1 MEETWI
7 EVGLEGLYLEKS
19 MSFSLKSATI
29 FKKTEYEWLFI
40 NNEEI
45 TMKIHLWKVTSEQ
58 TTFKT
63 LLGQLLA
70 FRNKKHPFLLL

>member
-29 FKKTEYEWLFI
+29 FKKTEYE
-40 NNEEI
+40 
-45 TMKIHLWKVTSEQ
+45 
-58 TTFKT
+58 
-63 LLGQLLA
+63 
-70 FRNKKHPFLLL
+70 